1 MASLRLDN
9 STRKIWG
16 IGRLLAARR
25 KQGIRRRGDG
35 RSAGGTLGNAMRVLV
50 VDDHALIRDA
60 LRRVLEQLERE
71 VTVVE
76 AGDCGQ
82 AFRVIEA
89 QPDLDLVLLVL
100 NLPGMHGLAALTE
113 LRTRYPAV
121 SVVVVSAANDRASVT
136 QALDHGAMGFIPKS
150 SSNEVLA
157 SALRLVLSG
166 GIYIPPEI
174 LGRAEPQMEPGSVG
188 SPASDAGSSPR
199 RLLPSDLG
207 LTERQAQ
214 ILILLMQ
221 GKSNKLICRELDLAE
236 STVKN
241 HVTHVLK
248 TLNVTSRTQAVIAAA
263 RIGLVLEPVASS
275 RKGEAR
281 DE

>member
-1 MASLRLDN
+1 M
-9 STRKIWG
+9 K
-16 IGRLLAARR
+16 
-25 KQGIRRRGDG
+25 
-35 RSAGGTLGNAMRVLV
+35 VLV

-71 VTVVE
+71 VTVFE

-89 QPDLDLVLLVL
+89 QPDLDLVLLDL
-100 NLPGMHGLAALTE
+100 NLPGMHGLTALTE

-121 SVVVVSAANDRASVT
+121 SVVVVSAANDRVTVT
-136 QALDHGAMGFIPKS
+136 QALDHGAMGYIPKS

-157 SALRLVLSG
+157 SALRLVVSG

-174 LGRAEPQMEPGSVG
+174 LGRSEPKMEPGNAE
-188 SPASDAGSSPR
+188 SPAPDAGSSPP

-263 RIGLVLEPVASS
+263 RMGLVLEPVASS
-275 RKGEAR
+275 RKSQPGGN
-281 DE
+281 

>member
-1 MASLRLDN
+1 M
-9 STRKIWG
+9 K
-16 IGRLLAARR
+16 
-25 KQGIRRRGDG
+25 
-35 RSAGGTLGNAMRVLV
+35 VLV

-71 VTVVE
+71 VTVFE

-89 QPDLDLVLLVL
+89 QPDLDLVLLDL

-121 SVVVVSAANDRASVT
+121 SVVVVSAANDRVSVT
-136 QALDHGAMGFIPKS
+136 QALDHGAMGYIPKS

-157 SALRLVLSG
+157 SALRLVVSG

-174 LGRAEPQMEPGSVG
+174 LGRSGPQMQPGNMD
-188 SPASDAGSSPR
+188 SPATDAGASSA

-263 RIGLVLEPVASS
+263 RMGLVLEPVASS
-275 RKGEAR
+275 RKSQPGGN
-281 DE
+281 

>member
-1 MASLRLDN
+1 M
-9 STRKIWG
+9 K
-16 IGRLLAARR
+16 
-25 KQGIRRRGDG
+25 
-35 RSAGGTLGNAMRVLV
+35 VLI

-71 VTVVE
+71 VTVFE

-89 QPDLDLVLLVL
+89 QPDLDLVLLDL

-121 SVVVVSAANDRASVT
+121 SVVVVSAANDRVSVT
-136 QALDHGAMGFIPKS
+136 QALDHGAMGYIPKS
-150 SSNEVLA
+150 SSNELLA
-157 SALRLVLSG
+157 SALRLVVSG

-174 LGRAEPQMEPGSVG
+174 LGRSEPQMKPRNVDSPAPDAGG
-188 SPASDAGSSPR
+188 SPP

-221 GKSNKLICRELDLAE
+221 GKSNKLICRELDVAE

-263 RIGLVLEPVASS
+263 RMGLVLEPVASS
-275 RKGEAR
+275 RKSQPGGK
-281 DE
+281 